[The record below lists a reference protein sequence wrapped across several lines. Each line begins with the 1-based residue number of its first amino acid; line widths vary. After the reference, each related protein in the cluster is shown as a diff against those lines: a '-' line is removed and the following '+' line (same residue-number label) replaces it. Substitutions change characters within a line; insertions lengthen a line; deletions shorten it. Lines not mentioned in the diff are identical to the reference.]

1 MFYFLTVIALTAVW
15 AKGGWFYVSVCV
27 IAGQYDPVSAHI
39 NKKLLKP
46 SIGHFISVMGQKAHT
61 LTVQINIQVCYH
73 SPSFLFFFNGYANPF
88 N

>member
-1 MFYFLTVIALTAVW
+1 MCFISHRHCFDSCL
-15 AKGGWFYVSVCV
+15 GQRGWFYVSVCV

-46 SIGHFISVMGQKAHT
+46 NNGHFISVVNQKAHDHP
-61 LTVQINIQVCYH
+61 Y
-73 SPSFLFFFNGYANPF
+73 FLNGCANYL